1 MTEDEL
7 SKAAAED
14 VSEFIQKALY
24 QYEPMLLGSFMIIQ
38 GLAIFKSCLTK
49 EEYNEFCKKVYEDRF
64 RIKEYFLDDNI

>member
-7 SKAAAED
+7 SKSAAED

-38 GLAIFKSCLTK
+38 GLAIFKSCLSAG
-49 EEYNEFCKKVYEDRF
+49 EYEEFCKKVYDDRYKVREF
-64 RIKEYFLDDNI
+64 FLDDN